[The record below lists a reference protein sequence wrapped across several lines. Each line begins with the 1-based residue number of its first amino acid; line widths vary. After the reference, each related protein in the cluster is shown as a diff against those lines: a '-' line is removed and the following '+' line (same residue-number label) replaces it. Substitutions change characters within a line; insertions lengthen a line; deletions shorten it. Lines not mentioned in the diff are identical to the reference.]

1 LWDALTDV
9 KWLYR
14 GVPRESS
21 EVMDVEAIGEVRP
34 PRPER
39 VGEIWRNYHV
49 HGNTETGYT
58 SWTTDRSIAED
69 AGRFSSEAPG
79 LSGEVVIFRVA
90 ANSIPEARVFPGLED
105 EAEVLIEGTVEGVS
119 ISTGEEEE
127 DDE

>member
-1 LWDALTDV
+1 MLRLPGESRLWDALSEG

-21 EVMDVEAIGEVRP
+21 EVIDVQAISEVRP

-39 VGEIWRNYHV
+39 VGETWRDYHV

-58 SWTTDRSIAED
+58 SWTTDRNIAED

-79 LSGEVVIFRVA
+79 LSGQVVIFRVA
-90 ANSIPEARVFPGLED
+90 LDSVPQTRIFAGL
-105 EAEVLIEGTVEGVS
+105 AAQAWCFAGK
-119 ISTGEEEE
+119 
-127 DDE
+127 